1 MLVYQFPGQNLAATL
16 ISWTPTVTSSAGA
29 ITSITYN
36 RREAYR
42 VGQLIYIHLDFTI
55 TNAGTGSG
63 SLIFPPPVAPLAGTF
78 PTLLGRE
85 TAVAGDTLI
94 AVLNPSGGGSFIGF
108 RLNGTTSIAT
118 NRRNVFAGFY
128 ISS

>member
-1 MLVYQFPGQNLAATL
+1 MLAYQFPGQNLSAPS
-16 ISWTPTVTSSAGA
+16 ISWTPTVTSSAGT

-63 SLIFPPPVAPLAGTF
+63 SLVFTPPVAPLAGTF
-78 PTLLGRE
+78 PSILGRE
-85 TAVAGDTLI
+85 VAVTGDTCI
-94 AVLNPSGGGSFIGF
+94 AVLNAAGGGNFIGF

-118 NRRNVFAGFY
+118 NRRNIFVGFY
-128 ISS
+128 IGS